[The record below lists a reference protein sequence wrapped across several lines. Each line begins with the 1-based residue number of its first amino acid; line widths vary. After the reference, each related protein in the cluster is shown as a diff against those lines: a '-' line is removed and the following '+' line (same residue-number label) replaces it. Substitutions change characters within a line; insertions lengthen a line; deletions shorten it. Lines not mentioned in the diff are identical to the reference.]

1 MPTWGYILIGVGLAL
16 VLCLAFIL
24 VILKTKKKKSKI
36 KIDDVFINELVSN
49 YGGIENIVSTNVDN
63 GRLKIEVKNLELAK
77 LENLKNMSTGGI
89 FVTGNVIKTLYR
101 LDSKTIKDE
110 IDNLR

>member
-16 VLCLAFIL
+16 VLCLALVL
-24 VILKTKKKKSKI
+24 VILKSKKKKPKI
-36 KIDDVFINELVSN
+36 KIDDAFINELVTN
-49 YGGIENIVSTNVDN
+49 YGGIDNITSTNVDN
-63 GRLKIEVKNLELAK
+63 GRLKIEVKDLELAK

-110 IDNLR
+110 IDKLR